1 MEFNTI
7 KIEEIYFQ
15 EGEKQR
21 DNCDA
26 VISAVS
32 TALGVNF
39 TNNYFVW
46 IRQTP
51 WGGYNTVY
59 TTAQQ
64 NCPLL
69 LWKWPHVY
77 DRFCFHCIISTPQ
90 AVSISSEE
98 RADDITKCELVTQP
112 PLVPQPMRDGVLKSV
127 WDEEQR
133 IKHIE
138 EMEQKCIQVC
148 DCVCNHWLGS

>member
-7 KIEEIYFQ
+7 KIEDLYFQ

-39 TNNYFVW
+39 TNNYFVL

-69 LWKWPHVY
+69 LWKQPQVCK
-77 DRFCFHCIISTPQ
+77 RFCFHDIISTPQ
-90 AVSISSEE
+90 AVSICSDTRKSWW
-98 RADDITKCELVTQP
+98 DHQVWS
-112 PLVPQPMRDGVLKSV
+112 PMRDGGLKSV

-148 DCVCNHWLGS
+148 DCVCNHWLGSKLT